1 MIDDCEGST
10 NPEDLSVYIVSIPF
24 WEEHNHMDD
33 RHLGPET
40 TDLLPESW
48 DQVSESCFQVPG
60 LNKQELRDAAIGLGM
75 LELPPED

>member
-40 TDLLPESW
+40 TDLLH
-48 DQVSESCFQVPG
+48 
-60 LNKQELRDAAIGLGM
+60 L
-75 LELPPED
+75 